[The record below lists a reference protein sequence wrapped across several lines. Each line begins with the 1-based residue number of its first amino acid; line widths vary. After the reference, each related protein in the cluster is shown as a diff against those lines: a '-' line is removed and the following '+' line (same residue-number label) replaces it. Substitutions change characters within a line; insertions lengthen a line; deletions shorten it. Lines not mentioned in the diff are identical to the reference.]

1 MRRAG
6 WRTVRFAVL
15 ATYICAAPVTAL
27 AQAGEIPNGLPDPT
41 RPYHGGGRT
50 PADLSSMLKVQSI
63 LIAHD
68 RRSAVIN
75 GRIVAEGSRVNGA
88 RVETIGADHVRLDYQ
103 GTKITLPLL
112 RQDVVTRA
120 RPKGTQ
126 P

>member
-1 MRRAG
+1 
-6 WRTVRFAVL
+6 
-15 ATYICAAPVTAL
+15 
-27 AQAGEIPNGLPDPT
+27 
-41 RPYHGGGRT
+41 
-50 PADLSSMLKVQSI
+50 MLKVQSI